1 MGRAE
6 GAIKA
11 HTKLAKDTKAKV
23 KRAVEGLKFLQ
34 LKINVSTVSRQA
46 GVSRVTARKYMH
58 ELGNINF

>member
-6 GAIKA
+6 GALKA

-23 KRAVEGLKFLQ
+23 VRAVEGLKFLQ

-46 GVSRVTARKYMH
+46 GVSRVTARKYMR
-58 ELGNINF
+58 ELEL